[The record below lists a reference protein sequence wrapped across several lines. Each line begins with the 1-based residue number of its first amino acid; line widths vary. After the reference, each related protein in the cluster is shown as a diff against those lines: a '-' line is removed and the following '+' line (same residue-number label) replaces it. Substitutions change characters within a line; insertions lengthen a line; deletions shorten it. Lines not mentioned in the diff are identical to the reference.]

1 MEAFIA
7 AGEEYIKQHGSIS
20 RDNFYRLIR
29 QHKGNRI
36 YFAERKIDHIDIDVF
51 VTDKLKRGHDR
62 AHIAKRVME
71 LTGCCA
77 STAYNHINRALDK
90 MAAQRDLFSEHA

>member
-7 AGEEYIKQHGSIS
+7 TAEEYFKQHGALS
-20 RDNFYRLIR
+20 RENFFKLIR
-29 QHKGNRI
+29 QQKGSRI

-51 VTDKLKRGHDR
+51 IMDKLKRGHER
-62 AHIAKRVME
+62 ANIAKRVMG

-77 STAYNHINRALDK
+77 SSAYNHINRAMEK
-90 MAAQRDLFSEHA
+90 MNAQKDLFSELV